1 MTYNPNSPSNALPV
15 EAWNEALL
23 KYANQTEQTNNFEQ
37 SEIAEPFGYMPL
49 RQAIADYLKR
59 TRGINAAPERVI
71 LFSRSLQPL
80 NFITRLLLSEGD
92 TAIVENPGFTFAGQ
106 TFASQ
111 GASLEPID
119 IDSDGIKIDE
129 VTEASKHAKIIYL
142 SPSHQNPT
150 GVRLSAARRNELLQL
165 ANGHMNGH
173 SCFIIE
179 DDTDCEY
186 NYNGSNLPPLISSD
200 TNDGVIYY
208 NNFWKTLSPL
218 VDIGYLILPENLV
231 DEVSHAL
238 INNKADEGTS
248 LSLNEQK
255 ALCDFLNEGQLEK
268 NIEENKVVFYQA
280 YQNLHDAFEKQFGSK
295 IEFSSEPSG
304 LHTMLTFKT
313 TKSDTEIVSAAHRA
327 ALPLLPTSDYYYEHR
342 PTRQY
347 IVPFAELLETNCDDL
362 IHTFFIELHR

>member
-1 MTYNPNSPSNALPV
+1 MHFMTYNPNCPSNALPV
-15 EAWNEALL
+15 ETWNEFLHR
-23 KYANQTEQTNNFEQ
+23 YADAPDAKAHYT
-37 SEIAEPFGYMPL
+37 ADPFGYLPL
-49 RQAIADYLKR
+49 RGAIAAYLKR
-59 TRGINAAPERVI
+59 TRGISACPDRII

-106 TFASQ
+106 TFTSQ

-119 IDSDGIKIDE
+119 IDEEGIRLDR
-129 VTEASKHAKIIYL
+129 VTQASEHAKIIYL

-150 GVRLSAARRNELLQL
+150 GVRLSAQRRGELIELS
-165 ANGHMNGH
+165 NGHMNGH

-186 NYNGSNLPPLISSD
+186 NYNDSNLPALISSD
-200 TNDGVIYY
+200 TKDGVIYY

-218 VDIGYLILPENLV
+218 VDIGYLILPGHLV
-231 DEVSHAL
+231 DEVHHAL
-238 INNKADEGTS
+238 VNSAADEGTALT
-248 LSLNEQK
+248 LSEQK

-268 NIEENKVVFYQA
+268 NIEENKPIFFQA
-280 YQNLHDAFEKQFGSK
+280 YQNLHEAFDKQFGSK
-295 IEFSSEPSG
+295 IEFSAEPSG

-313 TKSDTEIVSAAHRA
+313 TKNETEIVNAAHRA

-347 IVPFAELLETNCDDL
+347 IVPFAELVETDCDDL
-362 IHTFFIELHR
+362 IQTFFTELHR

>member
-1 MTYNPNSPSNALPV
+1 MQIMTYNPSSPSKSLPV
-15 EAWNEALL
+15 EAWTKAML
-23 KYANQTEQTNNFEQ
+23 KHAADPANQINDD
-37 SEIAEPFGYMPL
+37 PFGYKPL

-59 TRGINAAPERVI
+59 TRGICAAPERII

-92 TAIVENPGFTFAGQ
+92 KAIVENPGFRFAGQ

-111 GASLEPID
+111 GACLEPID
-119 IDSDGIKIDE
+119 IDGEGIKLDL
-129 VTEASKHAKIIYL
+129 VTDASEHAKIIYL

-150 GVRLSAARRNELLQL
+150 GVRLSAQRRNELLHL

-186 NYNGSNLPPLISSD
+186 NYHSTNLPALISSD

-208 NNFWKTLSPL
+208 NSFWKTLSPL
-218 VDIGYLILPENLV
+218 VDIGYLILPEILV

-238 INNKADEGTS
+238 INSAADEGTA
-248 LSLNEQK
+248 LSLIEQK

-268 NIEENKVVFYQA
+268 NIEENKPVFYQA
-280 YQNLHDAFEKQFGSK
+280 YQNLHDAFDKQFGSK
-295 IEFSSEPSG
+295 IEFSPEPSG

-313 TKSDTEIVSAAHRA
+313 TKSDTEIVNAAHRA
-327 ALPLLPTSDYYYEHR
+327 ALPLLPTSDYYYEHK

-347 IVPFAELLETNCDDL
+347 IVPFAELLETDCDNL
-362 IHTFFIELHR
+362 IHTFFTELHR